1 MVFDEIDTGISGK
14 IAQIVAQK
22 MYDISKDKQ
31 VLAITHLPQLASMA
45 DSHYLIQKTSIDN
58 QTVTKLIHMNESAQ
72 LEELSRLIGGQDTS
86 EYAIPHAKE
95 MIAFAQNYKKK

>member
-1 MVFDEIDTGISGK
+1 
-14 IAQIVAQK
+14 
-22 MYDISKDKQ
+22 
-31 VLAITHLPQLASMA
+31 
-45 DSHYLIQKTSIDN
+45 
-58 QTVTKLIHMNESAQ
+58 MNESAQ